1 MADGNPPFDA
11 KFGFFSIVD
20 SDGTTTRD
28 LSSFLTGVD
37 GLPGAREL
45 LDTSKITDSGRTWT
59 PSLVNATFVLEGY
72 YDNTTGVPNGPSV
85 VLDNILLMST
95 ATTFSYG
102 PTGNTSDQTPAS
114 RQYSGSCWIKSN
126 PITGRVASAV
136 SFRAEGQVEG
146 TLTIGTF
153 T

>member
-11 KFGFFSIVD
+11 KFEFFSIVD
-20 SDGTTTRD
+20 SDGTTTRE
-28 LSSFLTGVD
+28 LSAFLTGVD

-72 YDNTTGVPNGPSV
+72 YDNTASGGPSI
-85 VLDNILLMST
+85 VLDNILAMST

-102 PTGNTSDQTPAS
+102 PAGNTSDQTPVS
-114 RQYSGSCWIKSN
+114 RQYSGACWIKSN
-126 PITGRVASAV
+126 TNTGRVASAV